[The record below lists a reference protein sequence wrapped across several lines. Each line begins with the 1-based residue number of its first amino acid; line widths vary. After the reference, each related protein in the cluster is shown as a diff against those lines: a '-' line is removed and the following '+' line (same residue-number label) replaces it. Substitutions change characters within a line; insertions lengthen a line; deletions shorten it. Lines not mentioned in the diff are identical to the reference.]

1 MGSDSAVSPRLV
13 TVAAC
18 QLGPIHL
25 ADSREDVLK
34 RMITLLDQAA
44 KQGVKLAIFPEL
56 AFTTFFPRY
65 LLEGKDLD
73 QYFDIEDPSKG
84 GIEQS
89 PKIKPLFDHARNL
102 GIDVY
107 VGYAERSI
115 QSDGSHIDYNSS
127 VYYSAKTNKIV
138 GKYRKV
144 HLPGSMEPK
153 TEPGAFQQLEK
164 RYFRPGDLGFP
175 AFRAPG
181 LVDGA
186 LKKTA
191 DVGNS
196 TATGKGD
203 PIIGMLICN
212 DRRWPEA
219 WRVYGLQGME
229 IMCCGYNTTAFQTTS
244 SGHAVDMSPD
254 AAEELVML
262 HHKLS
267 CQGNSYMNACFSIN
281 VAKTGAEDG
290 NPLVGGTIIVHPLGH
305 IIKEAVTKEDEL
317 VVATIDLS
325 DCDRPKSTVFAF
337 EKHRRTEHYNT
348 IVERAG
354 VVEPELLSSD

>member
-1 MGSDSAVSPRLV
+1 MSSTTSSPRLV
-13 TVAAC
+13 TIAAC
-18 QLGPIHL
+18 QLGPVHL
-25 ADSREDVLK
+25 ADSRQDVLK
-34 RMITLLDQAA
+34 RMLSLLEQAA
-44 KQGVKLAIFPEL
+44 QQGAKLAVFPEL

-65 LLEGKDLD
+65 LLEGADLD
-73 QYFDIEDPSKG
+73 EYFDVEDSTKG

-89 PKIKPLFDHARNL
+89 PNVKPLFDRASAL

-115 QSDGSHIDYNSS
+115 QKDGSHVDYNSS
-127 VYYSAKTNKIV
+127 VYYSANANKII

-144 HLPGSMEPK
+144 HLPGTVEPR
-153 TEPGAFQQLEK
+153 TEPGAVQQLEK

-181 LVDGA
+181 LVEGA
-186 LKKTA
+186 LKSSSGVYTA
-191 DVGNS
+191 AQS
-196 TATGKGD
+196 AGKGD

-212 DRRWPEA
+212 DRRWAEA

-229 IMCCGYNTTAFQTTS
+229 ILCCGYNTTAFPSTA
-244 SGHAVDMSPD
+244 SGHKLPDLSPE
-254 AAEELVML
+254 AAEEMVML

-305 IIKEAVTKEDEL
+305 IIKEAQTKEDEL
-317 VVATIDLS
+317 VLATIDLA
-325 DCDRPKSTVFAF
+325 DCHRPKSTIFAF
-337 EKHRRTEHYNT
+337 EKHRRPEHYRP
-348 IVERAG
+348 IVDRTG
-354 VVEPELLSSD
+354 VIEPDLL

>member
-1 MGSDSAVSPRLV
+1 MMGSNDAEPPRLL

-18 QLGPIHL
+18 QLGPVHL
-25 ADSREDVLK
+25 ADSREEVLK
-34 RMITLLDQAA
+34 RMFALLDRAA
-44 KQGVKLAIFPEL
+44 KEGAKLAVFPEL

-65 LLEGKDLD
+65 LIDGQDLG

-89 PKIKPLFDHARNL
+89 PNVKPLFDYARSL

-107 VGYAERSI
+107 VGYAERSV
-115 QSDGSHIDYNSS
+115 QKDGSHVDYNSS
-127 VYYSAKTNKIV
+127 VYYSAQANKVV

-144 HLPGSMEPK
+144 HLPGTVEPR
-153 TEPGAFQQLEK
+153 TAPGAFQQLEK
-164 RYFRPGDLGFP
+164 RYFRNGNLGFP

-181 LVDGA
+181 LVEGA
-186 LKKTA
+186 LKKSSSTNDTA
-191 DVGNS
+191 M
-196 TATGKGD
+196 TAGRGD

-229 IMCCGYNTTAFQTTS
+229 IMCCGYNTTAFATTS
-244 SGHAVDMSPD
+244 EGHMVDLSPE
-254 AAEELVML
+254 AAEEEVLL

-267 CQGNSYMNACFSIN
+267 CQGNSYMNGCFSIN

-290 NPLVGGTIIVHPLGH
+290 HPLVGGTMIVHPLGH
-305 IIKEAVTKEDEL
+305 IIKEAETKEDEV
-317 VVATIDLS
+317 VVANIDLA
-325 DCDRPKSTVFAF
+325 DCRRPKSTVFAF
-337 EKHRRTEHYNT
+337 EKHRRPEHYHP
-348 IVERAG
+348 ILERTG
-354 VVEPELLSSD
+354 VIEPELL

>member
-1 MGSDSAVSPRLV
+1 MTPSRKV

-18 QLGPIHL
+18 QLGPVHL
-25 ADSREDVLK
+25 ADSRQDVLK
-34 RMITLLDQAA
+34 RMFSLLDQASE
-44 KQGVKLAIFPEL
+44 QGVKLAVFPEL
-56 AFTTFFPRY
+56 ALTTFFPRY
-65 LLEGKDLD
+65 LLKEEELD
-73 QYFDIEDPSKG
+73 QYFDVEDPNKG

-89 PKIKPLFDHARNL
+89 PNVKPLFDHAKSL

-107 VGYAERSI
+107 VGYAERSL

-127 VYYSAKTNKIV
+127 VYYSAQEDCIV

-144 HLPGSMEPK
+144 HLPGSVEPK
-153 TEPGAFQQLEK
+153 TEPGAYQQLEK

-186 LKKTA
+186 LKKNSQS
-191 DVGNS
+191 DGNQDS
-196 TATGKGD
+196 TGKGD

-212 DRRWPEA
+212 DRRWAEA

-229 IMCCGYNTTAFQTTS
+229 ILCCGYNTTAFQTTS
-244 SGHAVDMSPD
+244 SGHAVDMSPED
-254 AAEELVML
+254 AEDLVMQ

-305 IIKEAVTKEDEL
+305 IIKEAKTKEDEL
-317 VVATIDLS
+317 VVATIDLA
-325 DCDRPKSTVFAF
+325 DCVRLKSTVFAF
-337 EKHRRTEHYNT
+337 EKHRRPEHYHS
-348 IVERAG
+348 IIERTG
-354 VVEPELLSSD
+354 VIEPDLL

>member
-1 MGSDSAVSPRLV
+1 MTPSSRTV

-25 ADSREDVLK
+25 ADSRQDVLK
-34 RMITLLDQAA
+34 RMFSLLDQASE
-44 KQGVKLAIFPEL
+44 QGVKLAVFPEL
-56 AFTTFFPRY
+56 ALTTFFPRY
-65 LLEGKDLD
+65 LLKEDELD

-84 GIEQS
+84 GIDQS
-89 PKIKPLFDHARNL
+89 PNVKPFFDHARSL

-107 VGYAERSI
+107 VGYAERSL

-127 VYYSAKTNKIV
+127 VYYSAQQNQIV

-144 HLPGSMEPK
+144 HLPGSVEPK

-181 LVDGA
+181 LVEGA
-186 LKKTA
+186 LKK
-191 DVGNS
+191 DSQSDGGQDS
-196 TATGKGD
+196 TGKGD

-212 DRRWPEA
+212 DRRWAEA

-229 IMCCGYNTTAFQTTS
+229 ILCCGYNTTAFQTTS
-244 SGHAVDMSPD
+244 SGHAVDMSPED
-254 AAEELVML
+254 AEDLVMQ

-305 IIKEAVTKEDEL
+305 VIKEAKTKEDEL
-317 VVATIDLS
+317 VVATIDLA
-325 DCDRPKSTVFAF
+325 DCVRLKSTVFAF
-337 EKHRRTEHYNT
+337 EKHRRPEHYHS
-348 IVERAG
+348 IIERTG
-354 VVEPELLSSD
+354 VIEPDLL

>member
-1 MGSDSAVSPRLV
+1 MSSSKPSPRPV

-25 ADSREDVLK
+25 ADSRDDVLQ
-34 RMITLLDQAA
+34 RMLSLLDQSAE
-44 KQGVKLAIFPEL
+44 QGAKLAVFPEL

-65 LLEGKDLD
+65 LLEEKELD
-73 QYFDIEDPSKG
+73 QYFDVEDPKKG

-89 PKIKPLFDHARNL
+89 PSVKPLFDYARSL

-107 VGYAERSI
+107 VGYAERSP
-115 QSDGSHIDYNSS
+115 QQDGSHIDYNSC
-127 VYYSAKTNKIV
+127 VCYSAQADRVV

-144 HLPGSMEPK
+144 HLPGTVEPH

-181 LVDGA
+181 LVEGA
-186 LKKTA
+186 LKKSDARRSPAETA
-191 DVGNS
+191 GR
-196 TATGKGD
+196 GD
-203 PIIGMLICN
+203 PIVGMLICN
-212 DRRWPEA
+212 DRRWAEA
-219 WRVYGLQGME
+219 WRVYGLQGAE
-229 IMCCGYNTTAFQTTS
+229 ILCCGYNTTAFPSTA
-244 SGHAVDMSPD
+244 SGHKLDMSD
-254 AAEELVML
+254 EEAEAMVML

-290 NPLVGGTIIVHPLGH
+290 HPLVGGTMIVHPLGH
-305 IIKEAVTKEDEL
+305 IIKEATTKEDEL
-317 VVATIDLS
+317 VVATIDLA
-325 DCDRPKSTVFAF
+325 DCHRPKNTVFAF
-337 EKHRRTEHYNT
+337 EKHRRTEHYHKILQQT
-348 IVERAG
+348 G
-354 VVEPELLSSD
+354 VVEPELL

>member
-1 MGSDSAVSPRLV
+1 MNPNTTPPRLV

-25 ADSREDVLK
+25 ADTREDVLK
-34 RMITLLDQAA
+34 RMISLLDHAA
-44 KQGVKLAIFPEL
+44 KQQVKLAVFPEL

-65 LLEGKDLD
+65 LLQGKDLD
-73 QYFDIEDPSKG
+73 QYFEIEDPSKG
-84 GIEQS
+84 SIEQS
-89 PKIKPLFDHARNL
+89 PNTKPLFEHARSL
-102 GIDVY
+102 GIDIY

-115 QSDGSHIDYNSS
+115 QPSGSHIDYNSS
-127 VYYSAKTNKIV
+127 VYYSAEANKIV

-144 HLPGSMEPK
+144 HLPGSVEPK

-164 RYFRPGDLGFP
+164 RYFKPGDLGFP

-186 LKKTA
+186 LKKGEPGVESSA
-191 DVGNS
+191 M
-196 TATGKGD
+196 TGKGD

-212 DRRWPEA
+212 DRRWAEA

-244 SGHAVDMSPD
+244 SGHAVDMSAE

-305 IIKEAVTKEDEL
+305 IIKEAATKEDEL
-317 VVATIDLS
+317 VVATINLA
-325 DCDRPKSTVFAF
+325 DCDRPKDTVFAF
-337 EKHRRTEHYNT
+337 EKHRRTEHYHA
-348 IVERAG
+348 IVEQKG
-354 VVEPELLSSD
+354 VIEPDLL